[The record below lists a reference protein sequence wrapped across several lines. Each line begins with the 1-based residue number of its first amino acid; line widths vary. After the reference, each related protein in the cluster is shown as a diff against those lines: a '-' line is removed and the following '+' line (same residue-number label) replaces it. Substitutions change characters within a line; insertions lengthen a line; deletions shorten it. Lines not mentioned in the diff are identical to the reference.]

1 MPGRSVSH
9 YEILEELG
17 RGGTGVVYRARD
29 QRLGRIVALKFLS
42 PEWLAS
48 EEAVAR
54 FLQEART
61 ISALNHPHIATLYDV
76 GEEAGSRFLVLEYL
90 PGGTLRARL
99 RDLRMAGGRLS
110 FEDICHWAVQVCEG
124 LAHAHRH
131 GIVHRDVKSGNVMFS
146 EEGAAKLTD
155 FGLAKSPGGGDL
167 TRTGTI
173 AGTVACMSPEQAQGL
188 EADHRSDIFSTGV
201 MLYEMASGE
210 LPFQGPHVA
219 AILREVIIAPT
230 PAVAQVR
237 PDLPE
242 AFGELVSKAT
252 AKDPGERYQ
261 SAEELAGDLR
271 ALASGGA
278 REPRTASGAAAD
290 SALTAVTRPPTAWP
304 ERPRRPGLRRLS
316 RRTGIAAATLLAAVS
331 LALSFRLP
339 LTDWLGPGRLP
350 EQKQLAV
357 LPFINVGRD
366 QASQAFCDGLMET
379 LSTKLTQLE
388 QFQGALRVVPSAEV
402 RREKVASPREAQRAF
417 GATLALTGSVERSGD
432 RLRLNLNLVDTKS
445 LRQLRADTID
455 TRIGDVAVLQD
466 GVVSQVAGMLRLEL
480 NPDAQ
485 KVLGAGG
492 TQVAAAYDLYVQGV
506 GHLAR
511 WDKAQNIESAIS
523 LFQKAIQQDPR
534 YALAHAGLGEA
545 FWRKYQLAME
555 PQWVEEARKS
565 CTRAVELNSRLA
577 DLYVTR
583 GNIHTGTGSY
593 QVAVQDF
600 ERALKLNP
608 VSAAAYRGLAQAY
621 DRLGRSQDA
630 ELTFRKAIELRPNDW
645 AGYQDLGRLYIRRAE
660 YAKAEECLRRVTELT
675 PDNYWGFSV
684 LGAVYHYQ
692 GRFEQAIAMIDRSI
706 QLRPTGGA
714 YSNLG
719 TIYSFQG
726 RYQEAARAFEKA
738 LELGTAN
745 RAIWGNLAEAY
756 LRVPGQAEKAP
767 EAYRRAIQLTERDL
781 AVNPK
786 DAEVRAHLAVYCARL
801 NQRQRALVEAAKARG
816 LAAGNKTV
824 LFRCALAYELAGRRS
839 LALET
844 LKGAL
849 RGGYSRAEVERHP
862 DLADLRQDP
871 RYTALMRS
879 SSAATPGQTA
889 R

>member
-1 MPGRSVSH
+1 
-9 YEILEELG
+9 
-17 RGGTGVVYRARD
+17 
-29 QRLGRIVALKFLS
+29 
-42 PEWLAS
+42 
-48 EEAVAR
+48 
-54 FLQEART
+54 
-61 ISALNHPHIATLYDV
+61 
-76 GEEAGSRFLVLEYL
+76 
-90 PGGTLRARL
+90 
-99 RDLRMAGGRLS
+99 
-110 FEDICHWAVQVCEG
+110 
-124 LAHAHRH
+124 
-131 GIVHRDVKSGNVMFS
+131 
-146 EEGAAKLTD
+146 
-155 FGLAKSPGGGDL
+155 
-167 TRTGTI
+167 
-173 AGTVACMSPEQAQGL
+173 
-188 EADHRSDIFSTGV
+188 
-201 MLYEMASGE
+201 
-210 LPFQGPHVA
+210 
-219 AILREVIIAPT
+219 
-230 PAVAQVR
+230 
-237 PDLPE
+237 
-242 AFGELVSKAT
+242 
-252 AKDPGERYQ
+252 
-261 SAEELAGDLR
+261 
-271 ALASGGA
+271 
-278 REPRTASGAAAD
+278 
-290 SALTAVTRPPTAWP
+290 
-304 ERPRRPGLRRLS
+304 
-316 RRTGIAAATLLAAVS
+316 
-331 LALSFRLP
+331 
-339 LTDWLGPGRLP
+339 
-350 EQKQLAV
+350 
-357 LPFINVGRD
+357 
-366 QASQAFCDGLMET
+366 
-379 LSTKLTQLE
+379 
-388 QFQGALRVVPSAEV
+388 
-402 RREKVASPREAQRAF
+402 
-417 GATLALTGSVERSGD
+417 
-432 RLRLNLNLVDTKS
+432 
-445 LRQLRADTID
+445 
-455 TRIGDVAVLQD
+455 
-466 GVVSQVAGMLRLEL
+466 
-480 NPDAQ
+480 
-485 KVLGAGG
+485 
-492 TQVAAAYDLYVQGV
+492 
-506 GHLAR
+506 
-511 WDKAQNIESAIS
+511 
-523 LFQKAIQQDPR
+523 
-534 YALAHAGLGEA
+534 
-545 FWRKYQLAME
+545 
-555 PQWVEEARKS
+555 
-565 CTRAVELNSRLA
+565 
-577 DLYVTR
+577 
-583 GNIHTGTGSY
+583 
-593 QVAVQDF
+593 
-600 ERALKLNP
+600 

-844 LKGAL
+844 LKEAL

>member
-90 PGGTLRARL
+90 PGGTLRGRL

-110 FEDICHWAVQVCEG
+110 FEDICRWAVQVCAG

-167 TRTGTI
+167 TRSGTI

-219 AILREVIIAPT
+219 AILGEVISAPT
-230 PAVAQVR
+230 PPLARVR

-242 AFGELVSKAT
+242 ALGDVVSRAT
-252 AKDPGERYQ
+252 AKDPAERYQ
-261 SAEELAGDLR
+261 SAEELADDLR
-271 ALASGGA
+271 SLASGGA
-278 REPRTASGAAAD
+278 LEPRTASRAPAD

-304 ERPRRPGLRRLS
+304 ERPRLPWWRRLS
-316 RRTGIAAATLLAAVS
+316 RRTGIAAASLLAAVG
-331 LALSFRLP
+331 LTLSFRGP

-357 LPFINVGRD
+357 LPFVNVGRD
-366 QASQAFCDGLMET
+366 QTSQAFCDGLMET
-379 LSTKLTQLE
+379 LSTKLTRLE
-388 QFQGALRVVPSAEV
+388 QFQGALRVVPSTEV
-402 RREKVASPREAQRAF
+402 RRERVTSPREALRAF
-417 GATLALTGSVERSGD
+417 GANLALTGSVERSGD

-455 TRIGDVAVLQD
+455 TRLGDVAVLQD
-466 GVVSQVAGMLRLEL
+466 GVVSQVAGMLSLEL
-480 NPDAQ
+480 HPDAQ

-492 TQVAAAYDLYVQGV
+492 TQVATAYDLYVQGV
-506 GHLAR
+506 GYLAR
-511 WDKAQNIESAIS
+511 WDKAENIESAIS
-523 LFQKAIQQDPR
+523 LFQRAIQQDPR
-534 YALAHAGLGEA
+534 FALAHAGLGEA
-545 FWRKYQLAME
+545 FWRKYQGAME

-583 GNIHTGTGSY
+583 GVIYTGTGLY
-593 QVAVQDF
+593 PQAVRDF
-600 ERALKLNP
+600 EQALKLNP

-621 DRLGRSQDA
+621 ERLGRAQDA
-630 ELTFRKAIELRPNDW
+630 ELTFQKAIGLRPNDW
-645 AGYQDLGRLYIRRAE
+645 AGYQQLGVLYINHGE
-660 YAKAEECLRRVTELT
+660 YAKAEECVRRVTELT
-675 PDNYWGFSV
+675 PDSYWGFYT
-684 LGAVYHYQ
+684 LGAVYHLQ
-692 GRFEQAIAMIDRSI
+692 GRFEQAIAPTERSI
-706 QLRPTGGA
+706 QLRPTGAA

-726 RYQEAARAFEKA
+726 RYEEAARAFEKA
-738 LELGTAN
+738 KELLPA
-745 RAIWGNLAEAY
+745 RRDIWGNLAEAY
-756 LRVPGQAEKAP
+756 LRIPGQAEKAP
-767 EAYRRAIQLTERDL
+767 EAYRRALQLTERDL
-781 AVNPK
+781 RVNPK
-786 DAEVRAHLAVYCARL
+786 DAVARAHLAVYCARL
-801 NQRQRALVEAAKARG
+801 NEKQRALAEAAKARG
-816 LAAGNKTV
+816 LAAGNMTV

-849 RGGYSRAEVERHP
+849 RGGYSRAEVEKHP
-862 DLADLRQDP
+862 DLAALRQDP
-871 RYTALMRS
+871 RYAALLTS
-879 SSAATPGQTA
+879 SGAANPGQTT